1 MNPMQILQNFMGK
14 GGNPQ
19 QLVQKAIGMS
29 NNNNPMI
36 ANLINLAQ
44 NGNTENVEQFARNY
58 CKERN
63 MDFDKEFSAFMSNFN
78 KR

>member
-1 MNPMQILQNFMGK
+1 MNPIEMLQNFMGK

-19 QLVQKAIGMS
+19 QLLQKAISMS

-36 ANLINLAQ
+36 ANLVNLAKS
-44 NGNTENVEQFARNY
+44 GNKEQVEQFVRNV
-58 CKERN
+58 CKEKGIN
-63 MDFDKEFSAFMSNFN
+63 YDEEFPKFMSNFN

>member
-19 QLVQKAIGMS
+19 QLVQKAIA
-29 NNNNPMI
+29 NNSNPMI
-36 ANLINLAQ
+36 ANLVNLAQ
-44 NGNTENVEQFARNY
+44 TGNKEQIEQFARNY

-63 MDFDKEFSAFMSNFN
+63 MDFDKEFNSFMSNF
-78 KR
+78 R

>member
-19 QLVQKAIGMS
+19 DLVMRALNMAG
-29 NNNNPMI
+29 NNNPMI
-36 ANLINLAQ
+36 GNLVNLAKQ
-44 NGNTENVEQFARNY
+44 GNSQGVEQFARNFM
-58 CKERN
+58 KEKG
-63 MDFDKEFSAFMSNFN
+63 MDFDQEFNKFMSNFN

>member
-1 MNPMQILQNFMGK
+1 MNPMDILKGFMGK

-19 QLVQKAIGMS
+19 QLIQKAMGMS
-29 NNNNPMI
+29 GNKNPMI
-36 ANLINLAQ
+36 ANLLSMAQ
-44 NGNTENVEQFARNY
+44 SGNQQGIEQFARNY

-78 KR
+78 KG

>member
-1 MNPMQILQNFMGK
+1 MNPMEVLKGFMVK

-19 QLVQKAIGMS
+19 ELVQRAMG
-29 NNNNPMI
+29 NNSNPMI
-36 ANLINLAQ
+36 NNLLSMAQ
-44 NGNTENVEQFARNY
+44 SGNQKGIEQFARNY

-63 MDFDKEFSAFMSNFN
+63 MDFDKEFNAFMSNFN

>member
-1 MNPMQILQNFMGK
+1 MNPIQILQNFMGK

-19 QLVQKAIGMS
+19 QLLQKAMSMS

-36 ANLINLAQ
+36 ANLVSLAQ
-44 NGNTENVEQFARNY
+44 KGNKEEIEQFARNV

-63 MDFDKEFSAFMSNFN
+63 IDFDKEFNTFMSNFN